1 MRKNAPWAELVAEDI
16 FADQVVY
23 GNICTE
29 DAKHPK
35 AEAAA
40 IVDGRFAYVGS
51 AEGVQD
57 FIGKDTEVLHFEG
70 KFIMPGIIDSHVHV
84 TTGVGFE
91 YADLGLRFEC
101 NGKQEALDFMA
112 KYIKEYP
119 GQKRYRF
126 YLERKYLNGEELNR
140 DDLDAICP
148 DAELVIVEGEVHSN
162 WVNSK
167 VLELHG
173 IEAGKDAD
181 YLVFDNDLL
190 TAEHEGFSYN
200 MPRDVFFCGKKVNCP
215 SAAGN
220 RPRTRQRHGAAN
232 ATAFHQ

>member
-35 AEAAA
+35 AMATA

-101 NGKQEALDFMA
+101 NGKQEALDFME
-112 KYIKEYP
+112 KYIKENP

-167 VLELHG
+167 VLELRDITDETPDPVPRLAYYVHKDG
-173 IEAGKDAD
+173 RPIGNSFESASWPFIFDSLRDITDEQIDAAVTRWIE
-181 YLVFDNDLL
+181 Y
-190 TAEHEGFSYN
+190 
-200 MPRDVFFCGKKVNCP
+200 M
-215 SAAGN
+215 
-220 RPRTRQRHGAAN
+220 
-232 ATAFHQ
+232 